1 MASAID
7 EELINVVWTALGT
20 VHASLAISTP
30 LARRYPAEVVPFAAV
45 KELAPEAL
53 REFAALMAPD
63 EKTHIAWSESMGSHL
78 PGCSELEVVKEVI
91 ALQMAPSKAAHI
103 EGEPVSEAI
112 PQIEL
117 LTAAHGPEMVAL
129 TDVAFP
135 GFFRSHTYR
144 MGNYWG
150 IRVNGELIS
159 MAGERLALPGIREI
173 SAVCTHPRHTGHG
186 YAARLIRHLLNQHAE
201 ADIASFLHVSDNNAR
216 AIALYEHLGFRKI
229 GATRVALIRKA
240 DR

>member
-1 MASAID
+1 MANHVS
-7 EELINVVWTALGT
+7 EELINVVWNALGT

-45 KELAPEAL
+45 KELTPEAL
-53 REFAALMAPD
+53 RELAGLMAPD
-63 EKTHIAWSESMGSHL
+63 EKTHIAWSESMGRRL
-78 PGCSELEVVKEVI
+78 PGCSELEVVKEIV
-91 ALQMAPSKAAHI
+91 ALQMAPSKAAYI

-112 PQIEL
+112 PQIEP
-117 LTAAHGPEMVAL
+117 LTAEHGPEMVAL

-150 IRVNGELIS
+150 IRVKGELIS

-173 SAVCTHPRHTGHG
+173 SAVCTHPQHTGRG
-186 YAARLIRHLLNQHAE
+186 YAARLIRHVLKQHAD
-201 ADIASFLHVSDNNAR
+201 AGIASFLHVTDTNAR

-229 GATRVALIRKA
+229 GATRVALIRKV
-240 DR
+240 DC